1 MGKERLVQE
10 ESLSGIDMYTMLA
23 VPMEVVGLVAWKIDK
38 ALFIDL
44 RLEILL
50 VSLVCFSI
58 SEGFKVMMIILISKA
73 KIAITMSNSIRV
85 KDLLFFSC
93 LMYLNIDE
101 FNDQVPNQK
110 FLPTSRQAN
119 KFTMNKIPKQFKI

>member
-1 MGKERLVQE
+1 MPR
-10 ESLSGIDMYTMLA
+10 
-23 VPMEVVGLVAWKIDK
+23 
-38 ALFIDL
+38 ALL
-44 RLEILL
+44 RALREDILL
-50 VSLVCFSI
+50 VSLLFFNI
-58 SEGFKVMMIILISKA
+58 SEGFKVMMMILMSKA
-73 KIAITMSNSIRV
+73 KIAITMSNSMRV
-85 KDLLFFSC
+85 NDLLFFSC